1 MKTKFENI
9 FDTLDDHDKNHIISL
24 IPTKLMGGNEKH
36 MDFILQAVSGKLKIP
51 DNIPVKTRLI
61 MSELYSM
68 IEKYIIIRD
77 SLKESYHAEKVLLR
91 HFRKHENEKLF
102 GELITESLQSLEKG
116 NQNAD
121 YYHQISAL
129 CFEKWEFD
137 QLQNRFSNSEAE
149 DIIKNAEIAA
159 ISRQL
164 MQTVALAPQSALL
177 SRQINTGLA
186 EHLIPYIQE
195 KNLLTIPCISLYYYA
210 WMMIRHPEDTS
221 WFELFSDQLEKNHHQ
236 FPVEEQKTLYFQAI
250 NYCIRRHNSGDRDY
264 SQRLLEYYKTALASK
279 YLLTNGYLSKN
290 TYRNINTIAI
300 RMGQYQEAIEISNT
314 YVSALRKE
322 EQESAYNFN
331 MANIHYSQKKYNNAL
346 EALRLVEFDDH
357 LSNLFAKTLMLKI
370 YYEMGAERL
379 LDAHLDAMQVY
390 LTRKKII
397 GYHKVNY
404 ANVIRYTR
412 QLIKLKPFDRA
423 GLAKLYEKVKAEKM
437 LPDRD
442 WMLRQL
448 SIHTS

>member
-1 MKTKFENI
+1 MRTKFENI
-9 FDTLDDHDKNHIISL
+9 FETLDEHDKNHVISL
-24 IPTKLMGGNEKH
+24 IPTKLMGGNKKH
-36 MDFILQAVSGKLKIP
+36 LDFMIQAMSGKLKIP
-51 DNIPVKTRLI
+51 NNIPVRMRLI
-61 MSELYSM
+61 MSEVYGM
-68 IEKYIIIRD
+68 IEKYIVIRD

-91 HFRKHENEKLF
+91 HFRKHENEKLC
-102 GELITESLQSLEKG
+102 GEMITESLQSLEDSH
-116 NQNAD
+116 QNAD
-121 YYHQISAL
+121 YYHHVSAL
-129 CFEKWEFD
+129 SFEKWEFD

-149 DIIKNAEIAA
+149 DIIKNAEISA

-164 MQTVALAPQSALL
+164 MQTVALAPQSALM
-177 SRQINTGLA
+177 SRKIDTGLS
-186 EHLIPYIQE
+186 EHLIPYIKE

-210 WMMIRHPEDTS
+210 WMMIRYPDDTS
-221 WFELFSDQLEKNHHQ
+221 WFDLFSQQLDKSHQQ

-300 RMGQYQEAIEISNT
+300 RMGQYQEAMDISNT

-331 MANIHYSQKKYNNAL
+331 MANIHYSQKKYNKAL

-370 YYEMGAERL
+370 YYEMGSERL

-423 GLAKLYEKVKAEKM
+423 SRERLMEKVNSEKM

-448 SIHTS
+448 SHNGH

>member
-1 MKTKFENI
+1 MRTKFENI
-9 FDTLDDHDKNHIISL
+9 FETLDDHDKNHIISL
-24 IPTKLMGGNEKH
+24 IQTKLMGGNEKH
-36 MDFILQAVSGKLKIP
+36 LDFMMQAVAGKLKIP
-51 DNIPVKTRLI
+51 ENIPVRTRLI
-61 MSELYSM
+61 MSELYSI
-68 IEKYIIIRD
+68 IEKYIVIRD
-77 SLKESYHAEKVLLR
+77 SLKENYHTEKVLLR
-91 HFRKHENEKLF
+91 HFRKYENEKLF
-102 GELITESLQSLEKG
+102 GEMITESLQALEDSY
-116 NQNAD
+116 QNAD
-121 YYHQISAL
+121 HYHHISTL

-164 MQTVALAPQSALL
+164 MQTVALAPQSALM
-177 SRQINTGLA
+177 SRNIDTGLS
-186 EHLIPYIQE
+186 EHLVSYIKQ

-221 WFELFSDQLEKNHHQ
+221 WFDLFSQQLDESHQQ

-300 RMGQYQEAIEISNT
+300 RMGQYDEAMEISNT
-314 YVSALRKE
+314 YVTALRKE

-331 MANIHYSQKKYNNAL
+331 MANIHYSQKKYNKAL
-346 EALRLVEFDDH
+346 EALRQVEFDDH

-370 YYEMGAERL
+370 YYETGAERL

-412 QLIKLKPFDRA
+412 QLLKLKPFDRA
-423 GLAKLYEKVKAEKM
+423 AREKLFEKVKAEKM
-437 LPDRD
+437 LPDRE

-448 SIHTS
+448 STNGQ